1 MIWHPHHN
9 TAKTFALLV
18 GMSALIV
25 FVGSLWNGSDSGPLF
40 WAGAIAI
47 DILVVG
53 SVYLLIRW
61 LTRQVESRAG

>member
-1 MIWHPHHN
+1 VQAEVREKRGLSW
-9 TAKTFALLV
+9 TAVV
-18 GMSALIV
+18 GWVCLIV